1 MAEAR
6 EYISREE
13 ELGRVNIS
21 EEVLTAI
28 AGAAAME
35 VEGVESIGSGL
46 GNDVAAM
53 VNRKTL
59 SKGVRLSVEDDQVR
73 VNIIIMVQFG
83 YVVPDVA
90 RAVQEAIIIGVE
102 NTSGL
107 QVNEVN
113 VTVTGVSFPQ

>member
-21 EEVLTAI
+21 EEVLTTI

-90 RAVQEAIIIGVE
+90 RAVQEAIISGVE

>member
-35 VEGVESIGSGL
+35 VEGVESIDSGL

-90 RAVQEAIIIGVE
+90 RAVQEAIISGVE

>member
-1 MAEAR
+1 
-6 EYISREE
+6 
-13 ELGRVNIS
+13 GRVNIS

-90 RAVQEAIIIGVE
+90 RAVQEAIISGVE